1 MEIDELLEK
10 KLCILCHENPIGTG
24 VVCDLCRND
33 RNRAMDIIDKKV
45 RRIQVK
51 KVEEIYKDFKNGNC
65 IKCHTNPSLESMPYC
80 VDCSR
85 EVTFGKKK

>member
-1 MEIDELLEK
+1 MEFEELLEK

-24 VVCDLCRND
+24 VVCNPCRND
-33 RNRAMDIIDKKV
+33 KTRAMDIIDKKI

-65 IKCHTNPSLESMPYC
+65 IKCHDNPSLESMPYC
-80 VDCSR
+80 VECAKI
-85 EVTFGKKK
+85 VTFGKKK